1 MISFSPCIVIRE
13 TFLSSLVSLWGFLIS
28 CARYAIQMAWCWRKM
43 ICSIIRNF
51 KLITLVGN
59 DERWKRNFS
68 LIIYSTVHNDYKAP
82 IKCVYGSFRVCAYY
96 RSGCVFVLN
105 YDFIPSLPMCL
116 FSIRKQSHGQ
126 DKWNV
131 RAKSKARVIKCLL
144 SLFAMNS
151 NKWNTYHITGNHNLI
166 E

>member
-13 TFLSSLVSLWGFLIS
+13 TFLSSLVSLSGFLIS

-96 RSGCVFVLN
+96 RSGCIFVLN
-105 YDFIPSLPMCL
+105 YDFLFHLCQCVCFQFENNPTDKTNETCALNLKREWLNVCCL
-116 FSIRKQSHGQ
+116 
-126 DKWNV
+126 
-131 RAKSKARVIKCLL
+131 CLQWT
-144 SLFAMNS
+144 AS
-151 NKWNTYHITGNHNLI
+151 NEKHIISPETI
-166 E
+166 I